1 MDIDEPSSMAM
12 NHTNEHQQTGMIL
25 FFAVTILSATFVA
38 ICSARQY
45 FEKCCARVHPCCSKM
60 FCQEDQEIH
69 DAEQYPEDRFLAETL
84 QRRFDEEE
92 RDRERMAKRK
102 ERRMWYEYYIK
113 PWTMVSWKRSKR
125 TWSNATLKCY
135 RSISFP
141 VLTSFYFRF
150 YIVPDRRKERFIL
163 CASTGCVL

>member
-1 MDIDEPSSMAM
+1 MDYGDNFNMDIDEPSSMAM

-60 FCQEDQEIH
+60 FCHDDQEIH

-92 RDRERMAKRK
+92 RDRERLAKRK

-113 PWTMVSWKRSKR
+113 PWTMVSWKKIEKHLVERNPKMLSVYFFSRSHKF
-125 TWSNATLKCY
+125 LFPFLCY
-135 RSISFP
+135 SRP
-141 VLTSFYFRF
+141 
-150 YIVPDRRKERFIL
+150 
-163 CASTGCVL
+163 